1 MREPEDRLNWR
12 PRIRP
17 LQTNLYEG
25 VVILSDPLGVSPHAV
40 SLSPAAALL
49 VGLMDGRRTVREIVE
64 EYVRLTGNLITSA
77 EVLTLIEKLDRWYM
91 LDNARFREEYAR
103 LNREFLARGVRPY
116 VLAGESYPA
125 DPVALRAMVA
135 VAHRRSGIGE
145 VPAARGVV
153 LPHIDPRRG
162 WRVYLEGLRA
172 VDRNRSRTYVI
183 IGVAHSPISHPV
195 QLLPLD
201 LDTPLGRMRVA
212 RDVAD
217 YLLSSTGYDLL
228 SDPLAFS
235 REHSVEFPAVFI
247 KALHPEEEVEV
258 VPLIVSD
265 LGDNAEAIDEVMVRL
280 SEALKGRDFLAV
292 AAVDLSHSGPRF
304 GDRYYDEAKVRHY
317 DGEFMA
323 AFETG
328 VPESLL
334 ALYEEYGN
342 PTNIDAFG
350 ATYALMRLL
359 EGERGKVL
367 AYDISYEDETSS
379 AVSFMAGA
387 LE

>member
-1 MREPEDRLNWR
+1 VKESEDRLSWR
-12 PRIRP
+12 PKLRP

-25 VVILSDPLGVSPHAV
+25 VVLLSDPMGVSPYAV

-49 VGLMDGRRTVREIVE
+49 VGLMDGRRTVRDITE
-64 EYVRLTGNLITSA
+64 EYVRLTGDLITYG
-77 EVLTLIEKLDRWYM
+77 EVLSLVEKLDRWYM
-91 LDNARFREEYAR
+91 LDNERFREEYDR
-103 LNREFLARGVRPY
+103 LNREFLRRGVRPY
-116 VLAGESYPA
+116 VFAGESYPA
-125 DPVALRAMVA
+125 DPVALRSMVA
-135 VAHRRSGIGE
+135 VAHRRRGVGE
-145 VPAARGVV
+145 VPLARGVV
-153 LPHIDPRRG
+153 MPHIDPRRG

-172 VDRNRSRTYVI
+172 VERNRSRTYVI

-195 QLLPLD
+195 QVLPMD
-201 LDTPLGRMRVA
+201 LDTPLGRVRVA
-212 RDVAD
+212 RDVVD
-217 YLLSSTGYDLL
+217 YVISSTGFDLL

-235 REHSVEFPAVFI
+235 REHSVEFPVVFV
-247 KALHPEEEVEV
+247 KALHPDEEVEV

-265 LGDNAEAIDEVMVRL
+265 LGDNAEAIDEVMAHL
-280 SEALKGRDFLAV
+280 SEALKGRDFLPV
-292 AAVDLSHSGPRF
+292 AAVDLSHAGPRF
-304 GDRYYDEAKVRHY
+304 GDRYYDEAKVKHY

-359 EGERGKVL
+359 EGDGGKVL
-367 AYDISYEDETSS
+367 AYEISYEDETSS
-379 AVSFMAGA
+379 AVSFMAGT
-387 LE
+387 LT

>member
-1 MREPEDRLNWR
+1 M
-12 PRIRP
+12 
-17 LQTNLYEG
+17 
-25 VVILSDPLGVSPHAV
+25 DPLGVSPHAV

-49 VGLMDGRRTVREIVE
+49 VGLMDGRRTVREITE
-64 EYVRLTGNLITSA
+64 EYVRLTGDLITYA
-77 EVLTLIEKLDRWYM
+77 EVLSLVEKLDRWYM
-91 LDNARFREEYAR
+91 LDNGRFREEYAR
-103 LNREFLARGVRPY
+103 LNREFLSRGVRPY
-116 VLAGESYPA
+116 VFAGESYPA
-125 DPVALRAMVA
+125 DPVALKSMVA
-135 VAHRRSGIGE
+135 VVHRKSEVGE
-145 VPAARGVV
+145 VPTAKGIA

-162 WRVYLEGLRA
+162 WGVYLEGLRA
-172 VDRNRSRTYVI
+172 VHRNRSRTYVI

-195 QLLPLD
+195 QLLPMD

-217 YLLSSTGYDLL
+217 RLLSSTGFDLL

-258 VPLIVSD
+258 VPIIVSD
-265 LGDNAEAIDEVMVRL
+265 LEGNTEAIDEVMARL
-280 SEALKGRDFLAV
+280 SEALRGREFMPV
-292 AAVDLSHSGPRF
+292 AAVDLSHAGPRF
-304 GDRYYDEAKVRHY
+304 GDRYYDEDRVRHY
-317 DGEFMA
+317 DGEFMV

-350 ATYALMRLL
+350 AIYALMRLL
-359 EGERGKVL
+359 EGDGGKVL
-367 AYDISYEDETSS
+367 AYDISYEEETSS
-379 AVSFMAGA
+379 AVSFMAGV
-387 LE
+387 LT